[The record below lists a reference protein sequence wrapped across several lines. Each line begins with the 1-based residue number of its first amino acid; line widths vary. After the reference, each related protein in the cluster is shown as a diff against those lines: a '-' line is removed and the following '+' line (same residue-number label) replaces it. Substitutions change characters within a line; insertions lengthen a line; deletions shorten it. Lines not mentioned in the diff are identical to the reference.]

1 MHPINRIFYDG
12 VILDLDGV
20 ITSTVILHIRAW
32 EESLDSFLHHYA
44 NINNSQF
51 VPLDTDKDY
60 KTYIDGKPRYSG
72 AKSFLHSRNI
82 SLPYGKPDDL
92 PRFETVCALGNL
104 KNCIYLH
111 LLNKEGADVYEDA
124 LKMIKLWRKEKLKTA
139 VVSASK
145 NCRLVLSSAG
155 ITDLFDLIFD
165 GNDAEKN
172 NLPGKP
178 SPDIFLKACSILNL
192 SNTRAIVI
200 EDSSSGI
207 RAAINGNF
215 SLVIGVSRNGSGSM
229 LHESGADL
237 VLSKLTD
244 LDVQPE
250 SKRPSLLPS
259 GLSQIEAIFSRISS
273 HRSIIFL
280 DYDGTL
286 TPIVSRPELAIMSE
300 SMRRVLTELSS
311 KIPVAIISGRELND
325 VRNMVNIPH
334 IYYAGNHGFELRYP
348 DGTVTIPEDV
358 KKYPPLLDQIH
369 TSLQSLQSSYPG
381 IIIERKKFSLAVHYR
396 LLKDEGL
403 INSLKKSLS
412 GMVSQFTQ
420 FKLTSGKKVFELRPS
435 IDWHKGKAV
444 QVITNQIF
452 GNTPRSFAMYIGDDL
467 TDEDA
472 FRAVSGWGAG
482 ILVGSE
488 WQSTFADY
496 LLKDTDEVRMFIEQ
510 LNNFL
515 NPYTK

>member
-32 EESLDSFLHHYA
+32 KESLDSFLHHYA

-51 VPLDTDKDY
+51 IPLDTDNDY
-60 KTYIDGKPRYSG
+60 KTYIDGKPRYCG
-72 AKSFLHSRNI
+72 VNSFLRSRNI

-92 PRFETVCALGNL
+92 PGFDTICALGNL
-104 KNCIYLH
+104 KNCIYLD
-111 LLNKEGADVYEDA
+111 LLNNVGAEVYEDA
-124 LKMIKLWRKEKLKTA
+124 LKMLRLWRLEKLKIA

-145 NCRLVLSSAG
+145 NCRQVLSSVG
-155 ITDLFDLIFD
+155 ITHLFDLIFD
-165 GNDAEKN
+165 GNDAEKS

-178 SPDIFLKACSILNL
+178 APDIFQKACSVLNI
-192 SNTRAIVI
+192 SNTRAVVV
-200 EDSSSGI
+200 EDSSSGV
-207 RAAINGNF
+207 RAAKNGNF
-215 SLVIGVSRNGSGSM
+215 SLVIGVSRNGSGSA
-229 LHESGADL
+229 LHENGADL

-244 LDVQPE
+244 LEVQPV
-250 SKRPSLLPS
+250 SKKPTLLSS
-259 GLSQIEAIFSRISS
+259 GLSQIELIFSHISH

-286 TPIVSRPELAIMSE
+286 TPIVSRPELAIMEE
-300 SMRRVLTELSS
+300 SMRSALNELSS
-311 KIPVAIISGRELND
+311 KIPVAIISGRELDD
-325 VRNMVNIPH
+325 VRNLVKIPH
-334 IYYAGNHGFELRYP
+334 IYYAGNHGFELSYP

-358 KKYPPLLDQIH
+358 EKYPPLLDQIQ
-369 TSLQSLQSSYPG
+369 TTFQSLQTSYPG
-381 IIIERKKFSLAVHYR
+381 VIIERKKFSLAVHYR
-396 LLKDEGL
+396 LLKDEGQ

-435 IDWHKGKAV
+435 VDWHKGKAV
-444 QVITNQIF
+444 QVITNQVY
-452 GNTPRSFAMYIGDDL
+452 GNIPCSYALYIGDDL

-472 FRAVSGWGAG
+472 FRAVKGWGTG

-488 WQSTFADY
+488 VQSTIADY

-510 LNNFL
+510 LNPFF
-515 NPYTK
+515 PY